1 MSVFVGNVTL
11 DMGLRG
17 ALFGATL
24 GGIMGLSKG
33 FLGERRKQSMSGA
46 LQRRLQKYE
55 SLALDAELF
64 TSVVDLGKYR
74 KFDADAYGKVA
85 AGCNRMVSVQA
96 QLARGT
102 LARKPGV
109 PRLISLA
116 AAQAVEG
123 VRTLRAAFQAACPGH
138 PSETESFDEIAGAIQ
153 KACNNYQH
161 NVSMEIQEAL

>member
-1 MSVFVGNVTL
+1 MFVNNTIL
-11 DMGLRG
+11 DVGLRG
-17 ALFGATL
+17 ALFGASV
-24 GGIMGLSKG
+24 GGILGLSKG

-46 LQRRLQKYE
+46 LQRQLKKYE
-55 SLALDAELF
+55 SLPIDGELF
-64 TSVVDLGKYR
+64 TSVMDLGKYR
-74 KFDADAYGKVA
+74 KFDSEAYAKAA

-102 LARKPGV
+102 LALKPSV

-123 VRTLRAAFQAACPGH
+123 IRTLRAAFQAACPGN
-138 PSETESFDEIAGAIQ
+138 PSETESFDEIAGNIQ

-161 NVSMEIQEAL
+161 NVSMEVQAAL